1 MNILITGAAGFIG
14 FKLASELLKNKKN
27 KVYGIDNLN
36 NYYSVKLKKK
46 RIEILKQH
54 KNFLFSKIDIA
65 NNSKLKKYFSIR
77 EKFDIVYHFAAQAGV
92 RYSLKNPKIYID
104 SNIHG
109 FLNICNNLIVKK
121 PKKIIYAS
129 SSSVYGDT
137 KNFPIKE
144 EERLLPKNIY
154 GYTKLI
160 NEITAEYY
168 SNKFGLNFIGLRF
181 FTIYG
186 QWGRPDMLIMKFLK
200 TYAKK
205 KEMIINNYG
214 KHYRDFTHI
223 DDVVMI
229 LKKLV
234 LTKVKN
240 HQIFNIS
247 SNSPILI
254 LDIVKIFKKQF
265 SDIQYKLEKKH
276 PADIFKTHG
285 DNTKIKKFLNIKIQ
299 SKFNSRLFDLF
310 KWYTQNKI
318 NKIS

>member
-1 MNILITGAAGFIG
+1 MNILITGTAGFVG
-14 FKLASELLKNKKN
+14 FKLAYALLKNKKN

-46 RIEILKQH
+46 RIKILKKH
-54 KNFLFSKIDIA
+54 KNFIFSKINIIDKT
-65 NNSKLKKYFSIR
+65 KLKKYFSSR
-77 EKFDIVYHFAAQAGV
+77 KKFDLVYHFAAQAGV

-104 SNIHG
+104 TNIHG
-109 FLNICNNLIVKK
+109 FLNICNNLIIKK
-121 PKKIIYAS
+121 PNKIIYAS
-129 SSSVYGDT
+129 SSSVYGDA

-144 EERLLPKNIY
+144 EEKLLPKNIY

-168 SNKFGLNFIGLRF
+168 ANNFGLNFIGLRF

-186 QWGRPDMLIMKFLK
+186 QWGRPDMFIMKFLK
-200 TYAKK
+200 TYSQKK
-205 KEMIINNYG
+205 TMIINNFG
-214 KHYRDFTHI
+214 DHYRDFTHI

-229 LKKLV
+229 LKKLI

-240 HQIFNIS
+240 HKVFNVS

-254 LDIVKIFKKQF
+254 LDIVKIIQKKLC
-265 SDIQYKLEKKH
+265 DIKYKLEKKH

-285 DNTKIKKFLNIKIQ
+285 DNTKIKKFLKIKIQ
-299 SKFNSRLFDLF
+299 SKFIMRLFDF
-310 KWYTQNKI
+310 VKWYTDNKI
-318 NKIS
+318 DKIS